1 MKSRKQFHSA
11 FKDNMKEKTVY
22 VCGECGYET
31 PRWMGKCPQC
41 GSWNTL
47 IEEERVSV
55 KSSPRAASGKASSL
69 QSVIVDTQSRKK
81 TGIGELDRVLGGGL
95 VSGMVVLLGGDPG
108 IGKSTLLLQVA
119 DKLSSSNT
127 VLYVSGE
134 ESRSQIKIRADRLGI
149 KNNPYLY
156 CETSIEDAIEQSKS
170 LKADVLIV
178 DSVQTMQSETADSAA
193 GSVTQVRS
201 VTAVLTRFAKETG
214 TTVLIVGHVT
224 KDGSLAGPRILEHI
238 VDTVLYFEGERHEGL
253 RLLRS
258 VKNRFGST
266 NELGVFEMSDT
277 GMCEVKDP
285 SAMFVSGKNN
295 IGCAVTCL
303 VEGSRPLLAEVQSLL
318 CPNSFGSPRR
328 TAIGIDYNRLN
339 MLLAVLERKA
349 RLKFSDKD
357 VYCDIAGNLRI
368 LDRGADL
375 ATAMCLASAVL
386 EKPIPEK
393 TVLIGEVG
401 LTGELR
407 PSSQMETRIKEAM
420 RLGYTGILI
429 PASSKIPDSAFPV
442 KKAEDINAAI
452 RMLFL

>member
-1 MKSRKQFHSA
+1 MK
-11 FKDNMKEKTVY
+11 DKTVY

-47 IEEERVSV
+47 IEEEKVSV
-55 KSSPRAASGKASSL
+55 KRSSRSISSKASPL
-69 QSVIVDTQSRKK
+69 QTVSADAQHRKK
-81 TGIGELDRVLGGGL
+81 TGIDELDRVLGGGL
-95 VSGMVVLLGGDPG
+95 VDGMVVLLGGDPG
-108 IGKSTLLLQVA
+108 IGKSTLLLQAA

-149 KNNPYLY
+149 QSNPYLY
-156 CETSIEDAIEQSKS
+156 CETSIEDAIDQAKT
-170 LKADVLIV
+170 LKADIMIV
-178 DSVQTMQSETADSAA
+178 DSVQTMQSETAESAA

-266 NELGVFEMSDT
+266 NELGVFEMSDS

-285 SAMFVSGKNN
+285 SSMFVTGKNS
-295 IGCAVTCL
+295 IGCAITCL
-303 VEGSRPLLAEVQSLL
+303 MEGSRPLLAEVQSLL

-328 TAIGIDYNRLN
+328 TAIGLDYNRLN
-339 MLLAVLERKA
+339 MILAVLERKA

-368 LDRGADL
+368 LDRGADF

-386 EKPIPEK
+386 EKPLPEK
-393 TVLIGEVG
+393 TILIGEVG

-407 PSSQMETRIKEAM
+407 PSSQMDTRIKEAA
-420 RLGYTGILI
+420 RLGYTKILI
-429 PASSKIPDSAFPV
+429 PSSSKIQENNSYLIRVD
-442 KKAEDINAAI
+442 DINAAI
-452 RMLFL
+452 RYLFLNNQ